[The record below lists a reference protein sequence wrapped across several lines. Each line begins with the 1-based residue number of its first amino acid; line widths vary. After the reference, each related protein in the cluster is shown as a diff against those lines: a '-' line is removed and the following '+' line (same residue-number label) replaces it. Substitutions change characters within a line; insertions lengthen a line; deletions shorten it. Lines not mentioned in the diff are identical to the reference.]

1 MRPTPRGWKIIA
13 VTVLLSASSI
23 LFMDPLILTASIIS
37 ATILAV
43 SMIDFTRRMKRA
55 RRIRIEPKKLDIK
68 IRAGERGEILLKAY
82 TETPFKVEEDLEWL
96 SCDSRV
102 IEPPSSLLRFKIG
115 SDLSGRYELTGLRIG
130 VYDFLELFRSHVKL
144 PFTLKAIVYPRVI
157 PWIIEALRLLG
168 GELAGLGETPGKR
181 KGHGLEYLWSRD
193 YQLQDPFKFIDWKAT
208 ARLQKFMTK
217 DFLEEVYGSVKII
230 YDVRAHGPISRDE
243 CATYF
248 LSTLVSSLRAG
259 LSPSIVLKDGDE
271 LILNLED
278 VNPVDML
285 KTVLAYILKSHI
297 VEKWDVYEL
306 FEPKSAR
313 RLLNILREFEA
324 PALERAIKLR
334 LDDMLG
340 RLRALL
346 RKPKTHVIYVG
357 CILVDSTFVKELA
370 SMVAEAGGRLS
381 ILTPMKPWLDL
392 KDLEEAYL
400 AYQSHRKLLRG
411 LEKIGAEIGFGEK
424 ISAQL

>member
-1 MRPTPRGWKIIA
+1 MRPTPRGWKVIA
-13 VTVLLSASSI
+13 VTALLSASSI
-23 LFMDPLILTASIIS
+23 LFMDPLLLAASIIS
-37 ATILAV
+37 ATILAA
-43 SMIDFTRRMKRA
+43 SMIDYTRRMKRA
-55 RRIRIEPKKLDIK
+55 RRIRVEPKKLDIK

-82 TETPFKVEEDLEWL
+82 TETPFKMEDDLEWL

-193 YQLQDPFKFIDWKAT
+193 YQPQDPFKFIDWKAT

-248 LSTLVSSLRAG
+248 LSTLISSLQSG
-259 LSPSIVLKDGDE
+259 LSPSIVLKDGDK
-271 LILNLED
+271 LILDLED
-278 VNPVDML
+278 TNPADML
-285 KTVLAYILKSHI
+285 KIALSYILESHI
-297 VEKWDVYEL
+297 AKEWDFYEL

-313 RLLNILREFEA
+313 KLLKVLREFKLST
-324 PALERAIKLR
+324 LEEVVKLR
-334 LDDMLG
+334 LDETLR
-340 RLRALL
+340 RLRAVL
-346 RKPKTHVIYVG
+346 KEPKTHVIYIG
-357 CILVDSTFVKELA
+357 CILMDSAFVKELA
-370 SMVAEAGGRLS
+370 SMVIESGGKLS
-381 ILTPMKPWLDL
+381 IMTPMKPWLDF

-400 AYQSHRKLLRG
+400 AYHSHRKLLKG
-411 LEKIGAEIGFGEK
+411 LEKIGAEIR
-424 ISAQL
+424 